1 MPAPLLPE
9 SNLIRDGLPVL
20 SIILL
25 HSQRQILQQIFLL
38 CVPGGAM
45 I

>member
-9 SNLIRDGLPVL
+9 SNLIPDGLPVL

-25 HSQRQILQQIFLL
+25 YSQRDKFCNNFFF
-38 CVPGGAM
+38 CVSLVVQ
-45 I
+45 